1 MFVKE
6 FISDLKLEFKGYNKQ
21 KFSKDVMAGL
31 TVTAVA
37 LPLAL
42 AFGVSS
48 GADAAAGL
56 ITAILSGLLMS
67 FFAGAFYQIS
77 GPTGAMSAILLS
89 LVARVGLQ
97 GVFLA
102 GALAGVFLILAG
114 VFRLGKL
121 TAYIPMPVITGFTS
135 GIAIIIALG
144 QIDNFFGTTSVGE
157 TAIAKLIS
165 YGSLGFTPDLTTVL
179 IGICTVLFLIF
190 FPKKWGAIIP
200 PSLLVII
207 LATAVCMIFSLET
220 ATVGA
225 IPTTLLPPT
234 RLLFSSINLAE
245 IKVVIV
251 PAVSIALLGMIES
264 LLCGAS
270 AGRMTKVRLKS
281 DRELIAQGLG
291 NFIVPFFGGVPTTAA
306 IARTSVAIKSG
317 AQTRLTGIIHGVGLL
332 LSMLFLAPVMSNI
345 PMASLAGILMV
356 TAFRMNE
363 WSAIKQFFQGKFTS
377 SIAKYLVTM
386 IATVVFDI
394 TIAIVIGMILALVLL
409 VSKLSQ
415 LRIAYDSV
423 DVNRL
428 GGDASLAE
436 RHKNTLVCY
445 ITGPL
450 LFANT
455 EAIDSIFYRA
465 KDSNLLL
472 LSMRAVPQMDI
483 SAGNALYELI
493 VSLQEAGVKVLFC
506 GVSDDL
512 LTMMKRL
519 NINHLVG
526 DDAFYWSATQ
536 ALSDVLQTKSN

>member
-1 MFVKE
+1 M
-6 FISDLKLEFKGYNKQ
+6 S
-21 KFSKDVMAGL
+21 
-31 TVTAVA
+31 
-37 LPLAL
+37 
-42 AFGVSS
+42 
-48 GADAAAGL
+48 
-56 ITAILSGLLMS
+56 LL
-67 FFAGAFYQIS
+67 AGAFYQIS

-102 GALAGVFLILAG
+102 GALAGVCLIIAG
-114 VFRLGKL
+114 IFRLGKL

-157 TAIAKLIS
+157 TAIQKLLS
-165 YGSLGFTPDLTTVL
+165 YGTLGFSPDLTTVI
-179 IGICTVLFLIF
+179 IGVCTVLFLIF
-190 FPKKWGAIIP
+190 FPKKWGAIVP
-200 PSLLVII
+200 PSLLAII
-207 LATAVCMIFSLET
+207 LATATCMIFSINT

-225 IPTTLLPPT
+225 IPTTLLPST
-234 RLLFSSINLAE
+234 RLLFSSITLDQL
-245 IKVVIV
+245 KVVAV

-270 AGRMTKVRLKS
+270 AGRMTKIRLKS
-281 DRELIAQGLG
+281 DRELIAQGVG
-291 NFIVPFFGGVPTTAA
+291 NLIVPFFGGVPSTAA

-317 AQTRLTGIIHGVGLL
+317 AQTRLTGIIHGIGLL

-363 WSAIKQFFQGKFTS
+363 WSAIKQFFKGKFKS
-377 SIAKYLVTM
+377 SIAQYLITM
-386 IATVVFDI
+386 IATVVFDL
-394 TIAIVIGMILALVLL
+394 TIAIAIGIILALILL
-409 VSKLSQ
+409 VSKFSQ
-415 LRIAYDSV
+415 LRISYDKV
-423 DVNRL
+423 DVDRL
-428 GGDASLAE
+428 GGESSLAE

-455 EAIDSIFYRA
+455 DAIDSIFSHA
-465 KDSNLLL
+465 CDSKILL

-493 VSLQEAGVKVLFC
+493 ESLQNNGVKVQFC

-512 LTMMKRL
+512 MSMMKRL
-519 NINHLVG
+519 KIDTLVG
-526 DDAFYWSATQ
+526 ANSYYWSATQ
-536 ALSDVLQTKSN
+536 ALNDMSELQA